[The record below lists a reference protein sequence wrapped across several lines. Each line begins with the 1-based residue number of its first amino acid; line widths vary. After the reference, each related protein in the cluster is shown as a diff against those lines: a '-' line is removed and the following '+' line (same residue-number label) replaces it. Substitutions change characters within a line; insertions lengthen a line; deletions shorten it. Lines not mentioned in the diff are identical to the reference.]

1 MATGVVDSDPQES
14 NASQSD
20 PQERRSS
27 WDPPNDSLSLEL
39 TSRHDDSEPRSRRE
53 ILHTL
58 ADRYYAEKRRADDAE
73 RMLQE
78 LIIRLKTIN
87 EARLQA
93 LHDAAKANEEL
104 KWVVFF

>member
-1 MATGVVDSDPQES
+1 MATDLIDSEPQES

-27 WDPPNDSLSLEL
+27 WDHPNDSLSLEPS
-39 TSRHDDSEPRSRRE
+39 SRHGPRSRRE
-53 ILHTL
+53 MLHNL
-58 ADRYYAEKRRADDAE
+58 ADQYYAEKRRADDAE

-104 KWVVFF
+104 K

>member
-1 MATGVVDSDPQES
+1 MATGLIDGDPQES

-27 WDPPNDSLSLEL
+27 WDQPNDSLSLEL
-39 TSRHDDSEPRSRRE
+39 TSRHDGPRSRRE
-53 ILHTL
+53 MLHTL

-104 KWVVFF
+104 K

>member
-1 MATGVVDSDPQES
+1 MATGVIDNDPQES

-27 WDPPNDSLSLEL
+27 WDHPTDSLEL
-39 TSRHDDSEPRSRRE
+39 TSRHNEPRSRRE

-78 LIIRLKTIN
+78 LIIHLKTVN

-104 KWVVFF
+104 K

>member
-1 MATGVVDSDPQES
+1 MATGLIGSDPQES
-14 NASQSD
+14 NASQGD
-20 PQERRSS
+20 PQDRRSS
-27 WDPPNDSLSLEL
+27 WDHPSDNLSIEL
-39 TSRHDDSEPRSRRE
+39 TSRYDDSEPRSRRE
-53 ILHTL
+53 MLHTL

-104 KWVVFF
+104 K

>member
-1 MATGVVDSDPQES
+1 MASGVINSDPQES

-27 WDPPNDSLSLEL
+27 WDPPNDSLEL
-39 TSRHDDSEPRSRRE
+39 TSRHDEPRSSRRE

-58 ADRYYAEKRRADDAE
+58 ADQYYAEKRRADDAE

-104 KWVVFF
+104 K

>member
-1 MATGVVDSDPQES
+1 MATGVIDSDPQES

-20 PQERRSS
+20 PQERQSS
-27 WDPPNDSLSLEL
+27 WDYPNDSLEL
-39 TSRHDDSEPRSRRE
+39 TSRHDEPGSRRE

-104 KWVVFF
+104 K

>member
-1 MATGVVDSDPQES
+1 MATDFIDSEPQGS

-20 PQERRSS
+20 SRERRSRPSS
-27 WDPPNDSLSLEL
+27 WDHPNDSLSLEL
-39 TSRHDDSEPRSRRE
+39 TSRHDHDGPRSRRE
-53 ILHTL
+53 MLHTL
-58 ADRYYAEKRRADDAE
+58 ADQYYAEKRRADDAE

-104 KWVVFF
+104 K

>member
-1 MATGVVDSDPQES
+1 MASGVINSDPQES

-27 WDPPNDSLSLEL
+27 WDPPNDSLEL
-39 TSRHDDSEPRSRRE
+39 TSRHDEPRSRRE

-58 ADRYYAEKRRADDAE
+58 ADQYYAEKRRADDAE

-104 KWVVFF
+104 K

>member
-1 MATGVVDSDPQES
+1 MATDLIDSDPQES
-14 NASQSD
+14 NASQGD

-27 WDPPNDSLSLEL
+27 WDHPSDSLSLEL
-39 TSRHDDSEPRSRRE
+39 TSRPDEPRSRRE

-58 ADRYYAEKRRADDAE
+58 ADRYYSEKRRADDAE

-78 LIIRLKTIN
+78 LVIRLKTIN

-104 KWVVFF
+104 K

>member
-1 MATGVVDSDPQES
+1 MDSDPQES
-14 NASQSD
+14 NATQSD

-27 WDPPNDSLSLEL
+27 WDDAIGSLEP
-39 TSRHDDSEPRSRRE
+39 TGRRDEPRSRRE
-53 ILHTL
+53 MVHTL
-58 ADRYYAEKRRADDAE
+58 ADQYYAEKRRADDAE

-87 EARLQA
+87 DARLQA

-104 KWVVFF
+104 K